1 MDQGSLTRALAVIS
15 RPRVPAVGVP
25 PAAAAPVPPA
35 PAIQPAADRVQAHPV
50 MGQAPQAVPPPPAPP
65 VAAQDK
71 TTINFDSASTI
82 LAGLN
87 KTLAQVDAVGE
98 SGWKCSGVDPSMV
111 YKARVLRDRMA
122 PFVAAG
128 KSAATFVITSD
139 EVNAADKVLGCSQE
153 VTGPSSDK
161 SAYVA
166 LGVILIGASV
176 FLTIV

>member
-1 MDQGSLTRALAVIS
+1 
-15 RPRVPAVGVP
+15 
-25 PAAAAPVPPA
+25 
-35 PAIQPAADRVQAHPV
+35 
-50 MGQAPQAVPPPPAPP
+50 
-65 VAAQDK
+65 
-71 TTINFDSASTI
+71 
-82 LAGLN
+82 
-87 KTLAQVDAVGE
+87 
-98 SGWKCSGVDPSMV
+98 MV